1 MIPIKSEREIGLI
14 RESCRLVVETF
25 KFIEKIITE
34 GMTTGEL
41 NQEIDR
47 FIRKFGGRPAFKD
60 YKVGDKV
67 FPASSC
73 ISVESEVVHGIPGD
87 RKLKAGEIVSVDVGI
102 EYNGFFG
109 DAAKTY
115 AIGEI
120 DGTRRRLMQVTW
132 EALYCGIAQARARK
146 RVNDIASAVQRCVE
160 AAGFSVVRDLVGHGV
175 GRHLH
180 EEPQI
185 PNFGKPNEG
194 PKLKPGMVI
203 AIEPMVNAGR
213 SDVVTAVDEWTVV
226 TADKQPSAH
235 FEHTVVIREGE
246 AEILTHGL

>member
-1 MIPIKSEREIGLI
+1 MSLIKSEREIGLI

-25 KFIEKIITE
+25 AFIEKTIRE
-34 GMTTGEL
+34 GMTTMEL
-41 NQEIDR
+41 DYEIDR
-47 FIRKFGGRPAFKD
+47 YIRGFGGRPAFKG
-60 YKVGDKV
+60 YKVNGKV

-73 ISVESEVVHGIPGD
+73 ISVEAEVVHGIPGY
-87 RKLKAGEIVSVDVGI
+87 RKLKAGEIVSVDVGV

-115 AIGEI
+115 PIGLI
-120 DGTRRRLMQVTW
+120 DELRQRLMRVTW
-132 EALYCGIAQARARK
+132 EALYKGIEQAWAKNRLHNLSNA
-146 RVNDIASAVQRCVE
+146 IQRHVE
-160 AAGFSVVRDLVGHGV
+160 SAGFSIVRDLVGHGV

-185 PNFGKPNEG
+185 PNFGKLNEG
-194 PKLKPGMVI
+194 PKLKPGMVL

-213 SDVVTAVDEWTVV
+213 ADVITAADEWTVV

-235 FEHTVVIREGE
+235 FEHTIVIREGE
-246 AEILTHGL
+246 AEILTQGL

>member
-1 MIPIKSEREIGLI
+1 MSLIKSEREIGLI

-25 KFIEKIITE
+25 KFIEKTIRE
-34 GMTTGEL
+34 GMTTMEL
-41 NQEIDR
+41 DYEIDH
-47 FIRKFGGRPAFKD
+47 FIRGCGGRPAFKG
-60 YKVGDKV
+60 YKVNGKV

-73 ISVESEVVHGIPGD
+73 ISVEAEVVHGIPSP
-87 RKLKAGEIVSVDVGI
+87 RKLTTGEIVSIDVGV

-115 AIGEI
+115 AIGEV
-120 DGTRRRLMQVTW
+120 DEPRRRLMQVTW
-132 EALYCGIAQARARK
+132 EALYKGIEQAWAKNRLHN
-146 RVNDIASAVQRCVE
+146 VSSAIQRHVE
-160 AAGFSVVRDLVGHGV
+160 AAGFSVVRELVGHGV

-185 PNFGKPNEG
+185 PNFGNPNEG
-194 PKLKPGMVI
+194 PKLKPGMVL

-213 SDVVTAVDEWTVV
+213 AEVFTAADEWTVV

-235 FEHTVVIREGE
+235 FEHTIVIREGE
-246 AEILTHGL
+246 AEILTQGL

>member
-1 MIPIKSEREIGLI
+1 MSLTKSEREIGLI

-25 KFIEKIITE
+25 RLVEKIICE
-34 GMTTGEL
+34 GMTTSEL
-41 NQEIDR
+41 DYEIDK
-47 FIRKFGGRPAFKD
+47 FIRGFGGRPAFKG
-60 YKVGDKV
+60 YKVNGKV

-73 ISVESEVVHGIPGD
+73 ISVEAEVVHGIPGF
-87 RKLKAGEIVSVDVGI
+87 RKMRAGEIVSVDVGV
-102 EYNGFFG
+102 EYNGFYG

-115 AIGEI
+115 AIGQI
-120 DGTRRRLMQVTW
+120 DELRQRLMRVTW
-132 EALYCGIAQARARK
+132 EALYKGIERARAKSRLHN
-146 RVNDIASAVQRCVE
+146 VSSAIQNHVE
-160 AAGFSVVRDLVGHGV
+160 SAGFNVVRDLVGHGV

-194 PKLKPGMVI
+194 PKMQPGMVL

-213 SDVVTAVDEWTVV
+213 AEVVTAADDWTVV

-235 FEHTVVIREGE
+235 FEHTIVIREGE
-246 AEILTHGL
+246 AEILTQGL

>member
-25 KFIEKIITE
+25 NFIDKIVGE

-41 NQEIDR
+41 NHEIDQ

-73 ISVESEVVHGIPGD
+73 ISVESEVVHGIPGN
-87 RKLKAGEIVSVDVGI
+87 RKLKAGEIVSVDVGV

-120 DGTRRRLMQVTW
+120 DETRRRLMQVTW
-132 EALYCGIAQARARK
+132 EALHLGIAEARARK
-146 RVNDIASAVQRCVE
+146 RLHDVSYAIQRHVE
-160 AAGFSVVRDLVGHGV
+160 KAGFSIVRDLVGHGV

-194 PKLKPGMVI
+194 PKLKPGMVF

-213 SDVVTAVDEWTVV
+213 PEVVTAVDEWTVV
-226 TADKQPSAH
+226 TADKEPSAH

-246 AEILTHGL
+246 AEILTKGL

>member
-25 KFIEKIITE
+25 KFIEKIIAE

-41 NQEIDR
+41 NHEIDQ

-73 ISVESEVVHGIPGD
+73 ISVEAEVVHGIPGD

-120 DGTRRRLMQVTW
+120 DATRRRLMQATW

-146 RVNDIASAVQRCVE
+146 RVNDVAHAVQQCVE

-194 PKLKPGMVI
+194 PKLKPGMVL

-213 SDVVTAVDEWTVV
+213 PDVVTAVDEWTVV

-246 AEILTHGL
+246 AEILTQGL

>member
-1 MIPIKSEREIGLI
+1 MSQTKSEREIGLI

-25 KFIEKIITE
+25 EFIEKIIRE
-34 GMTTGEL
+34 GMTTMEL
-41 NQEIDR
+41 DYEIDKY
-47 FIRKFGGRPAFKD
+47 IRGFGGRPAFKG
-60 YKVGDKV
+60 YKVHDKV

-73 ISVESEVVHGIPGD
+73 ISVESEVVHGIPGY
-87 RKLKAGEIVSVDVGI
+87 RKLRAGEIVSVDVGV

-115 AIGEI
+115 AIGQI
-120 DGTRRRLMQVTW
+120 DELRQRLMKATW
-132 EALYCGIAQARARK
+132 EALYEGIAKARARN
-146 RVNDIASAVQRCVE
+146 RLNDISHAIQKYVE
-160 AAGFSVVRDLVGHGV
+160 GAGFSVVRDLVGHGV

-185 PNFGKPNEG
+185 PNYGKPNEG
-194 PKLKPGMVI
+194 PKLKAGMVL

-213 SDVVTAVDEWTVV
+213 YEVITATDDWTVV

-235 FEHTVVIREGE
+235 FEHTIVIREGE
-246 AEILTHGL
+246 AEILTQGL

>member
-1 MIPIKSEREIGLI
+1 MIPTKSEREIGLI

-25 KFIEKIITE
+25 KFIEKIIAE

-41 NQEIDR
+41 NHEIDQ

-87 RKLKAGEIVSVDVGI
+87 RKLKAGEIVSVDVGV

-109 DAAKTY
+109 DAAKTF

-120 DGTRRRLMQVTW
+120 DKTRRRLMQVTW
-132 EALYCGIAQARARK
+132 EALYSGIAQARARK
-146 RVNDIASAVQRCVE
+146 RVNDIAHAVQQCVE

-203 AIEPMVNAGR
+203 AIEPMVNAGQP
-213 SDVVTAVDEWTVV
+213 DVITAVDEWTVV

-246 AEILTHGL
+246 AEILTQGL

>member
-25 KFIEKIITE
+25 HFIDRIIGE

-41 NQEIDR
+41 NHEIDQ

-73 ISVESEVVHGIPGD
+73 ISVEAEVVHGIPGD
-87 RKLKAGEIVSVDVGI
+87 RKLAAGEIVSVDVGV

-120 DGTRRRLMQVTW
+120 DETRRRLMQVTW
-132 EALYCGIAQARARK
+132 EALYRGIAEARARK
-146 RVNDIASAVQRCVE
+146 RLHDVSHAIQRQVE
-160 AAGFSVVRDLVGHGV
+160 AAGFSIVRDLVGHGV

-194 PKLKPGMVI
+194 PRLKPGMVF

-213 SDVVTAVDEWTVV
+213 PEVVTAVDDWTVV

-246 AEILTHGL
+246 AEILTIGL